1 VHASPAIADGTVFIG
16 SWDSSFYA
24 LDANTGQK
32 KWAFGTEG
40 SWVVSSPAVR
50 DGTAYFITSGSS
62 LLYSLNAASG
72 AVEHSLGLNHWYLY
86 SSPALASNILY
97 VGSTQGKLVAVE
109 LTGMK
114 LAWSFET
121 EAMKKMAQ
129 PTPSRMERRTATQS
143 IRQISTTAWWRGSIG
158 S

>member
-1 VHASPAIADGTVFIG
+1 M
-16 SWDSSFYA
+16 SS
-24 LDANTGQK
+24 
-32 KWAFGTEG
+32 
-40 SWVVSSPAVR
+40 SAVR
-50 DGTAYFITSGSS
+50 DGTVYFVTSDSS
-62 LLYSLNAASG
+62 LLYSRNAASG

-97 VGSTQGKLVAVE
+97 VGSTQGKLAGVD

-121 EAMKKMAQ
+121 EGMKKMAQ
-129 PTPSRMERRTATQS
+129 RTPSRMERRTAAQS